1 MYKQYIYV
9 YCLYII
15 DLFIFVDYQ
24 HKYYKLNLEVISA
37 TEKQVQKCELNKLQ
51 IEKQVLKPQYY
62 PKT

>member
-1 MYKQYIYV
+1 MFDIQYHIYIYIKYKSIMYKQYIYV

-37 TEKQVQKCELNKLQ
+37 TEK
-51 IEKQVLKPQYY
+51 
-62 PKT
+62 